1 MFVTNKCSI
10 FKTVST
16 PLFRKII
23 DDENLCMILVHNC
36 ETQEGL
42 AASSEV
48 LSCLRKLSAGLDIV
62 RTARL
67 DKISS
72 LLNTHV

>member
-1 MFVTNKCSI
+1 
-10 FKTVST
+10 
-16 PLFRKII
+16 
-23 DDENLCMILVHNC
+23 MILVHNC
-36 ETQEGL
+36 ETQEGM

-62 RTARL
+62 RTARF

-72 LLNTHV
+72 SLNTHV